1 MEETIQVK
9 MSYLNKLLDQTG
21 EVIIAGTRHNILE
34 KAIEDIFIHQK
45 PPDESIVNLAKQIS
59 HSSRQTVD
67 HLHENVMKIRQVE
80 LKDTLTTLQRLVR
93 ELSKSQGKRIK
104 FTAAGHETL
113 VDKTIVEELSGALIH
128 VIRNAVDHGIETPA
142 KREADDKN
150 AEGAISINAYIND
163 GFTFIEI
170 EDDGGGLDIEKIC
183 ARALER
189 GLTTCEKLEKMSVE
203 EKYSFVFLP
212 GFSTRET
219 VSEISGRG
227 VGMDVVK
234 TSVDKLNG
242 SIGINSKRGDGTKFL
257 FKIPVISAVNITDA
271 LMAEIDGAVYAF
283 PLDTVVSVSA
293 VTPENL
299 FRVSGNRAIVFRQET
314 LIIYDLGLLWK
325 KRINE
330 KTDESLKCIVV
341 IKDREDMI
349 GICVDDFLPP
359 QKIVIKTLDNRF
371 GGARGIAGTTFLDG
385 NNIALIID
393 AHEIIGLATGREPA
407 VPVQT
412 QEAPDRAAPL
422 FEPEA
427 VAAAAK
433 SAANIASKKYKVEID
448 SDINRDTMLEIAL
461 CSQGKLIDAFN
472 NNKPV
477 YEIGLMLDKD
487 IIKSQKSR
495 FDIYQNVK
503 SCGELIFIIPMTA
516 AVPKNLRDFSPE
528 TFDMC
533 VKFFLI
539 SNMTQAE
546 IAKKLNIDDTQ
557 IHAVGITVKEE
568 PGPAPV
574 ETPVFEEIE
583 LLEDYET
590 FAMDTQKNI
599 SAMSHS
605 IMTLEENRSD
615 TEAINEIFRAVH
627 TLKSATAM
635 LGIKNMSDVAHIL
648 ESMLDRVRN
657 GLEIIDEER
666 IDLLFEVLKFFEEC
680 LKSIKNGIKP
690 TLSNSAVKERI
701 NKLKYDA
708 PEKKLIRT
716 VDVKTEKFHVTSYEN
731 LVIKEKIAGGMK
743 PYTILVEFVAD
754 LPMKMVNA
762 FLLFKNLKDYG
773 EVVKTIPTMEEIDNG
788 NFEMHFKILYLA
800 SYMED
805 EFRKALASEEIKNYV
820 VSVYDEI

>member
-1 MEETIQVK
+1 
-9 MSYLNKLLDQTG
+9 
-21 EVIIAGTRHNILE
+21 
-34 KAIEDIFIHQK
+34 
-45 PPDESIVNLAKQIS
+45 
-59 HSSRQTVD
+59 
-67 HLHENVMKIRQVE
+67 
-80 LKDTLTTLQRLVR
+80 
-93 ELSKSQGKRIK
+93 
-104 FTAAGHETL
+104 
-113 VDKTIVEELSGALIH
+113 
-128 VIRNAVDHGIETPA
+128 
-142 KREADDKN
+142 
-150 AEGAISINAYIND
+150 
-163 GFTFIEI
+163 
-170 EDDGGGLDIEKIC
+170 
-183 ARALER
+183 
-189 GLTTCEKLEKMSVE
+189 
-203 EKYSFVFLP
+203 
-212 GFSTRET
+212 
-219 VSEISGRG
+219 
-227 VGMDVVK
+227 
-234 TSVDKLNG
+234 
-242 SIGINSKRGDGTKFL
+242 
-257 FKIPVISAVNITDA
+257 
-271 LMAEIDGAVYAF
+271 
-283 PLDTVVSVSA
+283 
-293 VTPENL
+293 
-299 FRVSGNRAIVFRQET
+299 
-314 LIIYDLGLLWK
+314 
-325 KRINE
+325 
-330 KTDESLKCIVV
+330 
-341 IKDREDMI
+341 
-349 GICVDDFLPP
+349 
-359 QKIVIKTLDNRF
+359 
-371 GGARGIAGTTFLDG
+371 
-385 NNIALIID
+385 
-393 AHEIIGLATGREPA
+393 
-407 VPVQT
+407 
-412 QEAPDRAAPL
+412 
-422 FEPEA
+422 
-427 VAAAAK
+427 
-433 SAANIASKKYKVEID
+433 KVEID